1 MKRILTPALLALLIV
16 AGSATLVL
24 ATPPSDKHGAEVS
37 AVAKAVDALVDGSH
51 GAAVS
56 AVAKTHGAAVSAAA
70 RANGDAHAAAGADN
84 GAAASE
90 SGRLKAAAG
99 ASNQP

>member
-1 MKRILTPALLALLIV
+1 MKRILIPALLATSIV
-16 AGSATLVL
+16 AASATLVF
-24 ATPPSDKHGAEVS
+24 AGQPSNFGSQVA
-37 AVAKAVDALVDGSH
+37 AVAKAVDNVIDGSH

-56 AVAKTHGAAVSAAA
+56 ALAKTHGAEVSAAA
-70 RANGDAHAAAGADN
+70 RANGDAHAAARGDN

-99 ASNQP
+99 AANRP